1 MMALQRD
8 RTVFF
13 EDIPSST
20 WHLHGDRPLPHRE
33 VDVWSGGPCKDSL
46 LTWNLMKQ
54 NFKTVCF
61 STSCDNLT
69 TSLRHLT
76 TMIFGLLVLQVFCA
90 PCLYFGSSSY
100 LSWFRTSLVFVESSE
115 LTKTS
120 LDSCRMEKTK
130 EALQKKIFG
139 NNVNPFEFIWILYT
153 SESNCHKCHN
163 CNNYVTKWIAP
174 SHRIA
179 QWISPSTKEVLQ
191 SLKIQSE
198 SKRHFHR
205 NFDFKQISSSSCW
218 NCLNLDHSA
227 DRYSSVKNR
236 RGSCTS
242 MLPSFSQDWSD
253 LMIRRCQVATIEAN
267 KCSVN
272 CQTIMRIYLYTWSEY
287 YRSKLLLSIWPK
299 GVTPLVF
306 KPCQGGHRH
315 SWSKEVDPKPSPPE

>member
-1 MMALQRD
+1 MLNHLNS
-8 RTVFF
+8 F
-13 EDIPSST
+13 E
-20 WHLHGDRPLPHRE
+20 
-33 VDVWSGGPCKDSL
+33 
-46 LTWNLMKQ
+46 
-54 NFKTVCF
+54 
-61 STSCDNLT
+61 
-69 TSLRHLT
+69 
-76 TMIFGLLVLQVFCA
+76 
-90 PCLYFGSSSY
+90 
-100 LSWFRTSLVFVESSE
+100 
-115 LTKTS
+115 
-120 LDSCRMEKTK
+120 
-130 EALQKKIFG
+130 
-139 NNVNPFEFIWILYT
+139 

-205 NFDFKQISSSSCW
+205 NFDFKQISSSFCW

-267 KCSVN
+267 KCNVN

-315 SWSKEVDPKPSPPE
+315 SWSKKRWTQNPAPQNKQKKDVRTQFEHCNLVNIVRPGRGDHSRERTLWATHCTEML